1 MTKGHAPSLTK
12 QMRKN
17 AKDISIPEGL
27 TPEERE
33 QYLRMNGMAS
43 DDKPKTDDQTD
54 QTVSKVKYDED
65 IAELK
70 EKLDKKTD
78 KVNEL
83 NKDRE
88 NLRKERDSNKEHW
101 DSARSDLEE
110 EQKKTANLRE
120 ELRKMTDERDSLRNE
135 VKRLNSQTVN
145 VTVPE
150 NESETKTKLKKSEKA
165 FRELSEKYDALQSDY
180 SRAKLEKE
188 SLDATITRLNETI
201 KGFDD
206 ERARF
211 EDTLALKDSEIENLK
226 NRPELTQEQT
236 SGLQTGL
243 LVRKSI
249 NQLYSDMLDD
259 GRYDI
264 KLARDGT
271 NMLIIPNVEGGAVC
285 VNHSIILP
293 RLGDLIPFAGEV
305 SYELVPAGNNVLRA
319 DLK

>member
-1 MTKGHAPSLTK
+1 MGNPRAPSLRK

-17 AKDISIPEGL
+17 SKDIAIPEGL
-27 TPEERE
+27 SPEEKE
-33 QYLRMNGMAS
+33 QFLLMKGLNS
-43 DDKPKTDDQTD
+43 DGTPKTDDKKD
-54 QTVSKVKYDED
+54 QTVSKVKYDAD

-78 KVNEL
+78 KINEL

-88 NLRKERDSNKEHW
+88 NLRQERDSNKEHW
-101 DSARSDLEE
+101 NSARSDLEE
-110 EQKKTANLRE
+110 EKKKTANLRE
-120 ELRKMTDERDSLRNE
+120 DLRKVTDERDSLKAE
-135 VKRLNSQTVN
+135 VKHLNSQTVN

-150 NESETKTKLKKSEKA
+150 AESETKAKLKKSEKA

-180 SRAKLEKE
+180 SKAKLEKE

-293 RLGDLIPFAGEV
+293 RLGDLVPFAGEA